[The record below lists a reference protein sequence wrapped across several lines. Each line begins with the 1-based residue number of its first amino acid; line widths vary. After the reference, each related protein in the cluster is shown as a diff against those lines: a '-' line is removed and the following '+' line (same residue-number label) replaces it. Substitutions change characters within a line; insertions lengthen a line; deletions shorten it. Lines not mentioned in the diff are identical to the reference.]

1 MNYSL
6 LVQLILIFSTQ
17 VVFGKQ
23 KPEITNIEEPETIL
37 FIGNSYL
44 YYNDS
49 LHNHFKRMVE
59 EYKNDFDGGA
69 SVKSSTIGGSRLKHH
84 DVERLIQPKAISAI
98 EKFELVILQGGSSES
113 LNEANR
119 MEFSYFAK
127 KHIDAIK
134 MNDSDAALYM
144 THAYVEP
151 HKRFMK
157 NQIKLISDTY
167 TKIGNENQVL
177 VIPVGMAFD
186 RAYREKPNI
195 KLHEPDGTHPNL
207 LGTYLAAC
215 TVFASIYDKSP
226 IGIKYDYFG
235 AINDQDKRFLQR
247 IADETTSN
255 YYNKIL
261 N

>member
-6 LVQLILIFSTQ
+6 IVQLILIFSTQ
-17 VVFGKQ
+17 VVFGKE
-23 KPEITNIEEPETIL
+23 KPEITNIEDPETIL

-84 DVERLIQPKAISAI
+84 DVERLIQPKAISAV

-167 TKIGNENQVL
+167 TKVGNENQVL

-186 RAYREKPNI
+186 RAYREKPDI

>member
-235 AINDQDKRFLQR
+235 EINEQDKKFLQR
-247 IADETTSN
+247 IANEATSN
-255 YYNKIL
+255 YYNKTL

>member
-1 MNYSL
+1 MNFKFIIY
-6 LVQLILIFSTQ
+6 LILLFSIQ
-17 VVFGKQ
+17 AVFGKEN
-23 KPEITNIEEPETIL
+23 PNIKKIDEPETIL

-49 LHNHFKRMVE
+49 LHNHFKRIVE
-59 EYKNDFDGGA
+59 EYKSDFDGGA

-84 DVERLIQPKAISAI
+84 DVERLIQPKSISSI
-98 EKFELVILQGGSSES
+98 EKFELVILQGGSSET
-113 LNEANR
+113 LNEVNR
-119 MEFSYFAK
+119 KDFSYFAK
-127 KHIDAIK
+127 KHIDAIRV
-134 MNDSDAALYM
+134 NDSSAALYM
-144 THAYVEP
+144 THAYVKP
-151 HKRFMK
+151 HKRFMN
-157 NQIKLISDTY
+157 NQIRLISDTY
-167 TKIGNENQVL
+167 TKVGNENQVL
-177 VIPVGMAFD
+177 VIPVGIAFD
-186 RAYREKPNI
+186 LAYKERPDI

-235 AINDQDKRFLQR
+235 AINDQDKKFLQR
-247 IADETTSN
+247 IADEATSD

>member
-1 MNYSL
+1 MKTKFTLCL
-6 LVQLILIFSTQ
+6 LLIFSTQ
-17 VVFGKQ
+17 VVFAKENP
-23 KPEITNIEEPETIL
+23 KITKIEEPETIL

-59 EYKNDFDGGA
+59 EYRTDFDGGA

-84 DVERLIQPKAISAI
+84 DVERLIQPKSISSI
-98 EKFELVILQGGSSES
+98 EKFELVILQGGSSET
-113 LNEANR
+113 LNEVNR
-119 MEFSYFAK
+119 KDFSYFAK

-134 MNDSDAALYM
+134 MNGSEAALYM
-144 THAYVEP
+144 THAYTKP
-151 HKRFMK
+151 HRRFIK
-157 NQIKLISDTY
+157 NQIELISDTY
-167 TKIGNENQVL
+167 TKVGNENRVL
-177 VIPVGMAFD
+177 VIPVGLAFD
-186 RAYREKPNI
+186 LAYNEKPDI
-195 KLHEPDGTHPNL
+195 KLHESDGTHPNL

-235 AINDQDKRFLQR
+235 EINEQDKKFLQR
-247 IADETTSN
+247 IADEATSN
-255 YYNKIL
+255 YYNKTL

>member
-69 SVKSSTIGGSRLKHH
+69 SVKSSSIGGSRLKHH

>member
-17 VVFGKQ
+17 VVFGKE

>member
-17 VVFGKQ
+17 VVFGKE

-167 TKIGNENQVL
+167 TKIGNESQVL

>member
-167 TKIGNENQVL
+167 TKVGNENQVL

-186 RAYREKPNI
+186 RAYREKPDI

-235 AINDQDKRFLQR
+235 AINDQDKKFLQK

-255 YYNKIL
+255 YYNKVL